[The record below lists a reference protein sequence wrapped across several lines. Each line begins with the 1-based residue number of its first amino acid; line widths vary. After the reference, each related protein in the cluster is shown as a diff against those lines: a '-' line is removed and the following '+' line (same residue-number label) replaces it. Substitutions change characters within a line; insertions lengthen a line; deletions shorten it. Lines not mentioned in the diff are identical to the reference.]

1 MIASLSGAMLNL
13 VFIMALGRVYEKLA
27 YTLTSWGRLS
37 CEFFPSFKIFLGQG
51 RCCSCQHKNNAL
63 KSIKHEQ

>member
-37 CEFFPSFKIFLGQG
+37 FEFFPLFLNIFGPRPLLLLF
-51 RCCSCQHKNNAL
+51 STKTMH
-63 KSIKHEQ
+63 